1 MSVARVVGFLAGVFL
16 LQATL
21 RSALRTVVVP
31 QGENVR
37 LTRLLFLFL
46 EGIYEPLARRHRDE
60 SRRHAVRSR
69 FAPVATV
76 LLAFVWAACVIIA
89 FAPIYWS
96 LGGVTVANAFR
107 LSGSSFTTLGF
118 ADAPNAVSTTLVVIE
133 ALLGLGVV
141 ALLIAYLPSIYGNF
155 ARREEMVTQFEVR
168 GGSPPVPA
176 IYLKRMHLIGW
187 TDRLGSD
194 WEAWEKWFEQ
204 IEESHTSQPSLA
216 LFRSQRSTNS
226 WITTAGAVLDTAAI
240 SETALDLPRE
250 PQLALTLRAGFLC
263 LRSIALFY
271 RVPLDVDPEADS
283 PISVLRA
290 EFDETLDE
298 LAAAGIPVK
307 ADREQAWRDFAGWRV
322 NYDDALLALSE
333 LCAAP
338 SARWSA
344 DRSSR
349 FRRPTLLHPTKW
361 RILPLDLPR
370 SW

>member
-1 MSVARVVGFLAGVFL
+1 MIVARVVGFLAGVFL

-155 ARREEMVTQFEVR
+155 ARREEMVRADR
-168 GGSPPVPA
+168 GEPHLATLAGAVPVPA
-176 IYLKRMHLIGW
+176 F
-187 TDRLGSD
+187 D
-194 WEAWEKWFEQ
+194 
-204 IEESHTSQPSLA
+204 
-216 LFRSQRSTNS
+216 
-226 WITTAGAVLDTAAI
+226 
-240 SETALDLPRE
+240 ETL
-250 PQLALTLRAGFLC
+250 
-263 LRSIALFY
+263 
-271 RVPLDVDPEADS
+271 
-283 PISVLRA
+283 
-290 EFDETLDE
+290 DETLDE

-344 DRSSR
+344 DRLSR

-361 RILPLDLPR
+361 RILPLDSPR